1 MVKSLTVTRNPF
13 LKAACLVAI
22 GSFYIW
28 ATVVQPF
35 LRNGMP
41 TGWDTGAYLAWVN
54 SFRVAGISYVQST
67 SFIQFAGLNLV
78 PDFLLLATTY
88 VTSSMLEGYVL
99 FQVIT
104 LSIFFTSAI
113 VLARRFRYSFGY
125 LVLSV
130 TFLASSYAFIRM
142 TRDLYGNLL
151 CVSFLQFGL
160 AMVSDLRDRSSKIS
174 SIFLF
179 VSTTFML
186 FTDVEVGL
194 FGVGVFFLSV
204 LLSVRSNMRVNGFRI
219 LTPILGGVV
228 VALLAWL
235 ALARDYLSVSTLL
248 YSAPGDADWS
258 TVLLEFGGFVLI
270 PLWGVSLIYVF
281 RELKRSRQRSDLVI
295 LASWSIA
302 VGLSIGALLLFHPEL
317 VFRVALLLPTYF
329 LLTETVRLAWK
340 MSRRLQLNAGFMRP
354 FSLVILLSISVV
366 LVASSVSTV
375 VYQTSPDHLAPCLGQ
390 QDYETLSR
398 ISTFLKTNNFNSK
411 DTVFL
416 IYPQAR
422 LSAPQ
427 LVSAWTNL
435 YDNWIFATIGPHI
448 TYYGTLENLTG
459 NVPMKFVSSDELAT
473 YRYYSTLFS
482 TQRTSSQ
489 VRVMTIPF
497 MYSGNP
503 LAFESLSNPIK
514 GVYTESIDLNHPLPQ
529 NFVPSYFATAENGG
543 YFVSATWSLFGHVLE
558 SYTPSPSKVA
568 NNFNV
573 TFSLY
578 ETVGGNYR
586 LDLRMEDYAPSN
598 SPLLVTIDNLALF
611 AFNYYGSLQPRIFS
625 GNVGFLSQGRHIV
638 VLSTFLNMA
647 HNLDLDAVRLSSS
660 SVSTQA
666 VAGAMPSNWQVVDGA
681 GNVSLNFPTE
691 NLTTVSGTAG
701 SQSNILGVRDLFG
714 QSQDFSGS
722 KFMVLKM
729 NSTAAEFFSLW
740 VTDTNGSV
748 IRYDS
753 QNYSPGAIILLV
765 FSITTNGYAF
775 ISTIPPNFS
784 SVGSI
789 ELGVSSTA
797 NVGLI
802 FEFTSLSLVSDPIPW
817 GILQ

>member
-13 LKAACLVAI
+13 LKAACLVTI

-41 TGWDTGAYLAWVN
+41 TVWDTGAYLAWVN

-78 PDFLLLATTY
+78 PDFLLLAATY

-204 LLSVRSNMRVNGFRI
+204 LLSVRSNMHVN
-219 LTPILGGVV
+219 
-228 VALLAWL
+228 
-235 ALARDYLSVSTLL
+235 
-248 YSAPGDADWS
+248 
-258 TVLLEFGGFVLI
+258 
-270 PLWGVSLIYVF
+270 
-281 RELKRSRQRSDLVI
+281 
-295 LASWSIA
+295 
-302 VGLSIGALLLFHPEL
+302 

-354 FSLVILLSISVV
+354 LSLVILLSISVV
-366 LVASSVSTV
+366 VVASSVSTV
-375 VYQTSPDHLAPCLGQ
+375 VYQTSPDHLAPFFAH
-390 QDYETLSR
+390 QDYETLSS
-398 ISTFLKTNNFNSK
+398 ISTFLKTNNVNSK

-435 YDNWIFATIGPHI
+435 YDNWIFATIGPHL

-543 YFVSATWSLFGHVLE
+543 Y
-558 SYTPSPSKVA
+558 
-568 NNFNV
+568 
-573 TFSLY
+573 
-578 ETVGGNYR
+578 
-586 LDLRMEDYAPSN
+586 
-598 SPLLVTIDNLALF
+598 
-611 AFNYYGSLQPRIFS
+611 
-625 GNVGFLSQGRHIV
+625 
-638 VLSTFLNMA
+638 
-647 HNLDLDAVRLSSS
+647 
-660 SVSTQA
+660 
-666 VAGAMPSNWQVVDGA
+666 
-681 GNVSLNFPTE
+681 
-691 NLTTVSGTAG
+691 
-701 SQSNILGVRDLFG
+701 
-714 QSQDFSGS
+714 
-722 KFMVLKM
+722 
-729 NSTAAEFFSLW
+729 
-740 VTDTNGSV
+740 
-748 IRYDS
+748 
-753 QNYSPGAIILLV
+753 
-765 FSITTNGYAF
+765 
-775 ISTIPPNFS
+775 
-784 SVGSI
+784 
-789 ELGVSSTA
+789 
-797 NVGLI
+797 
-802 FEFTSLSLVSDPIPW
+802 
-817 GILQ
+817 